1 MKRSLS
7 FFAAIGALLLSA
19 CSYQPVPSG
28 NVGVK
33 VNLLGTD
40 KGVSETVLP
49 PGRYFPTWNEEIY
62 LFPTFTQNY
71 TWKGAES
78 INFQTVEG
86 MVVSADVGIS
96 YYIKPEKVSL
106 VFQKYRKGI
115 DEITDIYLRNM
126 VKDALVAASSDRPIE
141 TVYGKG
147 KADLI
152 AEVQRIVSA
161 QVADFGIVIEKV
173 YWVSDVRLPDTV
185 VKSLNAKI
193 EATQIALQREN
204 EVKTAE
210 AQAAIEIAKAKGEA
224 ESLRLRSEAEA
235 NAIRVKAQA
244 LESNPKLVDL
254 NAVEKWDGKLPQN
267 MYSSGPV
274 PFINVK

>member
-1 MKRSLS
+1 MNRSLS
-7 FFAAIGALLLSA
+7 FFMAAAALLLSA

-161 QVADFGIVIEKV
+161 QVVDFGIVVEKV

-254 NAVEKWDGKLPQN
+254 NAVEKWDGKLPVN
-267 MYSSGPV
+267 MYGGGPV